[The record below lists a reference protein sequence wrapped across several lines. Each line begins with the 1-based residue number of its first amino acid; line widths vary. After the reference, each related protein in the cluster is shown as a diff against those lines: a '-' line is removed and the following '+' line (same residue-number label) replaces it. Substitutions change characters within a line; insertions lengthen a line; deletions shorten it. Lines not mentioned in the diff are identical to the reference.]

1 MSRAAKRP
9 SSVQS
14 NRAATQIKFLFF
26 ALSALAPHR
35 EMEAPP
41 MVQDDFD
48 DTDVFE
54 QLDVSIAEMENNT
67 VFSLF
72 NFLLS
77 GSPSKQLSPS
87 LQFSLLNFH
96 SK

>member
-1 MSRAAKRP
+1 
-9 SSVQS
+9 
-14 NRAATQIKFLFF
+14 
-26 ALSALAPHR
+26 
-35 EMEAPP
+35 

-67 VFSLF
+67 VFSLH

-77 GSPSKQLSPS
+77 GSPSKQRFLSTFFFLVL
-87 LQFSLLNFH
+87 LQNNFPPPLFDFLFSTFIQSDFLASFKH
-96 SK
+96 FF

>member
-1 MSRAAKRP
+1 
-9 SSVQS
+9 
-14 NRAATQIKFLFF
+14 
-26 ALSALAPHR
+26 
-35 EMEAPP
+35 

-67 VFSLF
+67 VFSLH

-77 GSPSKQLSPS
+77 DSPSKQRFLSTFFS
-87 LQFSLLNFH
+87 LVLLQNNFPLLSSIFLLNFH

>member
-1 MSRAAKRP
+1 
-9 SSVQS
+9 
-14 NRAATQIKFLFF
+14 
-26 ALSALAPHR
+26 
-35 EMEAPP
+35 

-67 VFSLF
+67 VFSLL

-77 GSPSKQLSPS
+77 DSPSKQLPPP
-87 LQFSLLNFH
+87 LFDFLFSTFIQSDFLVPFKH
-96 SK
+96 FF

>member
-1 MSRAAKRP
+1 
-9 SSVQS
+9 
-14 NRAATQIKFLFF
+14 
-26 ALSALAPHR
+26 
-35 EMEAPP
+35 